1 MDNCGLTFSFG
12 QKSVETQNELII
24 SSKQV
29 LDSLNYT
36 RSSYSVGKQHINH
49 REILGLQKVAAM
61 NTYDCALKF
70 FMISRNSL

>member
-12 QKSVETQNELII
+12 QESVETQNELVI

-36 RSSYSVGKQHINH
+36 RSSDSVGSS
-49 REILGLQKVAAM
+49 
-61 NTYDCALKF
+61 T
-70 FMISRNSL
+70 